1 MFRSNASRSTGGAT
15 VTVSRL
21 INRNV
26 VAERGRTSMRLEPE
40 LWEALL
46 EICGREGQ
54 DMSSLVRKVEQHGH
68 AGGRTSA
75 VRVFVLS
82 YFRAAATEAG
92 HHAAGHGALA
102 VNGRMEADR
111 NVSGSGVSEPVGR
124 VAVRADQSAAS
135 WPL

>member
-1 MFRSNASRSTGGAT
+1 MTL
-15 VTVSRL
+15 SRL

-54 DMSSLVRKVEQHGH
+54 DMSSLVRKVEQNGH

-75 VRVFVLS
+75 VRVFVMS
-82 YFRAAATEAG
+82 YFRDAATEAG
-92 HHAAGHGALA
+92 HIAAGHGALS
-102 VNGRMEADR
+102 VNRQPE
-111 NVSGSGVSEPVGR
+111 
-124 VAVRADQSAAS
+124 VARSAA
-135 WPL
+135 

>member
-1 MFRSNASRSTGGAT
+1 

-21 INRNV
+21 VNRNV
-26 VAERGRTSMRLEPE
+26 VAARGRTSMRLEPE

-54 DMSSLVRKVEQHGH
+54 DMSTLVRKVEQRGH

-75 VRVFVLS
+75 VRVFVMS
-82 YFRAAATEAG
+82 YFRDAATEAG
-92 HHAAGHGALA
+92 HSAAGHGLLSLNRHPEP
-102 VNGRMEADR
+102 VRT
-111 NVSGSGVSEPVGR
+111 SPGSGVSDAGAR
-124 VAVRADQSAAS
+124 VAVRADQSAVV

>member
-1 MFRSNASRSTGGAT
+1 M
-15 VTVSRL
+15 TVSRL

-40 LWEALL
+40 LWDALL

-54 DMSSLVRKVEQHGH
+54 DMSSLVRKVEQGGH

-82 YFRAAATEAG
+82 YFRAAATEPG
-92 HHAAGHGALA
+92 HVAAGHGVLA
-102 VNGRMEADR
+102 VNGHSGPGPHGAGIRGFRGSQPGRGTRRSLRCILADMKLPQNR
-111 NVSGSGVSEPVGR
+111 
-124 VAVRADQSAAS
+124 
-135 WPL
+135 

>member
-1 MFRSNASRSTGGAT
+1 M
-15 VTVSRL
+15 TVSRL

-54 DMSSLVRKVEQHGH
+54 DMSSLVRKVEQKGH

-75 VRVFVLS
+75 VRVFVMS
-82 YFRAAATEAG
+82 YFRDAATEAG
-92 HHAAGHGALA
+92 HAAAGHGALS
-102 VNGRMEADR
+102 VNGHQEASR
-111 NVSGSGVSEPVGR
+111 STPGSGVSEPATR
-124 VAVRADQSAAS
+124 VPARLDQRAVS

>member
-1 MFRSNASRSTGGAT
+1 

-26 VAERGRTSMRLEPE
+26 IAERGRTSMRLEPE

-54 DMSSLVRKVEQHGH
+54 DMSSLVRKVEQKGH

-75 VRVFVLS
+75 VRVFVMA
-82 YFRAAATEAG
+82 YFRDAATEAG
-92 HHAAGHGALA
+92 HAIAGHGALS
-102 VNGRMEADR
+102 VNGHQDSSRTGP
-111 NVSGSGVSEPVGR
+111 GSGVSEPGSR
-124 VAVRADQSAAS
+124 VPARADQPAAS